1 MEEITERHLEKVEQI
16 IDDLEDK
23 VEDLR
28 EENQLL
34 RRQLAMS
41 SPRDVESLIASVNDY
56 LDWVDAPNSTMNSN
70 LIEIIQVQLR
80 GAVDDALRE
89 LR

>member
-56 LDWVDAPNSTMNSN
+56 LDWVDAPNSTMNGN

>member
-1 MEEITERHLEKVEQI
+1 MEEVTEMHLEKVEKI

-23 VEDLR
+23 VDDLR
-28 EENQLL
+28 EEIQLL

-41 SPRDVESLIASVNDY
+41 SPRDVESLIASVNEY
-56 LDWVDAPNSTMNSN
+56 LDWVDSPNTTMEDN
-70 LIEIIQVQLR
+70 LIEIIHVQLR